1 MFKAVN
7 DAVAAAPRKRLLIHS
22 LDVKP
27 EISSGSLGPGLARY
41 AEQMKFPTT
50 LDVGQ
55 FIALGHSEARAESK
69 SVVFVSVRLVT
80 W

>member
-1 MFKAVN
+1 MFKVVN
-7 DAVAAAPRKRLLIHS
+7 NAVAAAQRKRVLIHS

-50 LDVGQ
+50 LDD
-55 FIALGHSEARAESK
+55 S
-69 SVVFVSVRLVT
+69 LVYEYVKVKVET
-80 W
+80 T